1 MKKLAS
7 LLVLA
12 LASIVLVACGGGD
25 DDETTNTTT
34 TAPSAESEAGGNG
47 AKSGGAAGAGTAT
60 GGKTNPASGGGGGGG
75 GLLKFEAEPG
85 AALAYTT
92 TKATTSAGEVTVEFN
107 NPQTL
112 THDVAIEDSSGEE
125 IGKTDLVADGSAATT
140 VNLKPGT
147 YTFYCTVP
155 GHREAGMEGTLT
167 VK

>member
-12 LASIVLVACGGGD
+12 LASMALVACGGD
-25 DDETTNTTT
+25 NESSDTSTTTNATTN
-34 TAPSAESEAGGNG
+34 SAESEAAGDNG
-47 AKSGGAAGAGTAT
+47 AKNGASGAGTAA
-60 GGKTNPASGGGGGGG
+60 GGKTNPASGGG

-85 AALAYTT
+85 AALAYTST
-92 TKATTSAGEVTVEFN
+92 DETTSAGEVTVEFN
-107 NPQTL
+107 NPQAL
-112 THDVAIEDSSGEE
+112 SHDVAIEDSSGEE
-125 IGKTDLVADGSAATT
+125 IGKTDLVTEGTAATT